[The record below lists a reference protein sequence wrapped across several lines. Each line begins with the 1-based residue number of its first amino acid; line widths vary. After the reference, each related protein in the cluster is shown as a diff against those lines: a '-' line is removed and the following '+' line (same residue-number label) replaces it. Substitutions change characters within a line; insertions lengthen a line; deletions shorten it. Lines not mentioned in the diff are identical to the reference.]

1 MNRFFHNI
9 YIIFAPLVRFLFPT
23 RVIGAENVP
32 QGPALLC
39 PNHANGFDPAIVAVA
54 LPNDSRISFM
64 AKEELFRHK
73 PIGWF
78 LGKLGAFPVARGGS
92 DLSAMKTAMKALQS
106 GGRLLVFPE
115 GTRVEHKGQVEA
127 KGGVALIASR
137 TGAPIVPVYCGG
149 RKKLFRRTTV
159 VFGQPYTP
167 VFEGRRPTADELQR
181 AADDL
186 MDRVYAM
193 SEVDGWK

>member
-9 YIIFAPLVRFLFPT
+9 YIIFAPLIHLLFPT
-23 RVIGAENVP
+23 RVIGAERVP

-39 PNHANGFDPAIVAVA
+39 PNHANGMDPAIVAVS

-73 PIGWF
+73 LIGWF
-78 LGKLGAFPVARGGS
+78 LGKLGAFPVSRGGS
-92 DLSAMKTAMKALQS
+92 DLTAMKTAMKALQS
-106 GGRLLVFPE
+106 QGRLLVFPE
-115 GTRVEHKGQVEA
+115 GTRVERRGQVEA
-127 KGGVALIASR
+127 KGGVVLIASR

-149 RKKLFRRTTV
+149 RKKLFRRNTV
-159 VFGQPYTP
+159 VFGEPYHP
-167 VFEGRRPTADELQR
+167 VFAGRRPTAEELQQ
-181 AADDL
+181 AANDL
-186 MDRVYAM
+186 MDRVYEL